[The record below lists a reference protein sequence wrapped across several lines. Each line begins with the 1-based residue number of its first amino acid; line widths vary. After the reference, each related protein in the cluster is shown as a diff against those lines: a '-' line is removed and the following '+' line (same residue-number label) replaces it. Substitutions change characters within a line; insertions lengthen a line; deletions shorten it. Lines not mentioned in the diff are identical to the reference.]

1 MCRTKYGP
9 AAPLLIF
16 PVDGVHIR
24 AVKMAPLQGPE
35 AGGSG
40 LAAVLHSRFMA
51 VGLSAV
57 DEHTVSGPK
66 FMDDTSIDQPS
77 RAGEDR
83 EKQAGMKP
91 RAFALMWMQGLK
103 GARLLQ
109 MKQTGTRKD
118 RRGVDNPA
126 GTDGICVVGAE

>member
-1 MCRTKYGP
+1 MR
-9 AAPLLIF
+9 
-16 PVDGVHIR
+16 
-24 AVKMAPLQGPE
+24 GPE
-35 AGGSG
+35 AGERW

-57 DEHTVSGPK
+57 DEHAVSGPK

-77 RAGEDR
+77 RTGKDR
-83 EKQAGMKP
+83 EKQTGMKSCTL
-91 RAFALMWMQGLK
+91 ALMGMQGLK

>member
-1 MCRTKYGP
+1 M
-9 AAPLLIF
+9 
-16 PVDGVHIR
+16 
-24 AVKMAPLQGPE
+24 
-35 AGGSG
+35 SG

-57 DEHTVSGPK
+57 DEHTVSSLQVMGAV
-66 FMDDTSIDQPS
+66 SVDQPS
-77 RAGEDR
+77 HTGKDR
-83 EKQAGMKP
+83 KKQTGMKP
-91 RAFALMWMQGLK
+91 GTLALMGMQSLK

-118 RRGVDNPA
+118 RRGVDDPA